1 MILTA
6 LLIVYGLGVAA
17 AWIAIVRIVGGEADN
32 PMALR
37 QSWLPAAAYALC
49 WPIIAAL
56 AALVTLISRIRY

>member
-17 AWIAIVRIVGGEADN
+17 AWVAIVRIVRRGED
-32 PMALR
+32 PMPLR

-49 WPIIAAL
+49 WPIMAAL
-56 AALVTLISRIRY
+56 AALVTLISRVRS